1 MKENRARSMEQR
13 AREKEHILSLR
24 GKAPSP
30 VIARSETPHLSL
42 RGTKSRSNL
51 IGSGQ
56 APQSQDSLGTG
67 STISKNEIPR
77 GVYPEQKDEILRY
90 AQNDKGRRAQN
101 EKLQVLS
108 NEKGIALV
116 MILILAAIA
125 LAIMAGLIYMV
136 TSSSQIS
143 GMQKRYKTA
152 LEGGVGGADVFYQFI
167 SLRGDP
173 TDTLSLQ
180 NVFLTITPTITTAG
194 GVSGPGGCSGT
205 DVSGKTFYGFEAK
218 LKTPSTSWSAAC
230 DPDNMSI
237 IPSTPTSYDMQFDI
251 GTSPYPTYRVYAK
264 IASTVEG
271 NSAVDRGLLGRGV
284 VASGSGS
291 GEVTVMSVPY
301 LYTVEMDAQ
310 NPANPSERAK
320 LSILY
325 QY

>member
-1 MKENRARSMEQR
+1 MKKQR
-13 AREKEHILSLR
+13 TK
-24 GKAPSP
+24 
-30 VIARSETPHLSL
+30 ETPPPHPPLSK
-42 RGTKSRSNL
+42 G
-51 IGSGQ
+51 
-56 APQSQDSLGTG
+56 
-67 STISKNEIPR
+67 
-77 GVYPEQKDEILRY
+77 
-90 AQNDKGRRAQN
+90 GRRWG
-101 EKLQVLS
+101 

-125 LAIMAGLIYMV
+125 LAIMAGLIYMI
-136 TSSSQIS
+136 TSSTQIS

-152 LEGGVGGADVFYQFI
+152 LEASVGGADVFYQFI
-167 SLRGDP
+167 SLRGNP
-173 TDTLSLQ
+173 TDTIPLQ
-180 NVFLTITPTITTAG
+180 NVLSTIFPTITTAG

-205 DVSGKTFYGFEAK
+205 DISGKTFYGFEAK

-237 IPSTPTSYDMQFDI
+237 TPATATSYDMRFDLGI
-251 GTSPYPTYRVYAK
+251 SPYPTYRVYAK

-271 NSAVDRGLLGRGV
+271 NSAADKGLLGKGV
-284 VASGSGS
+284 VASSGSGS

-310 NPANPSERAK
+310 NLANPSERGK

>member
-1 MKENRARSMEQR
+1 MGLLKVYNRQ
-13 AREKEHILSLR
+13 
-24 GKAPSP
+24 
-30 VIARSETPHLSL
+30 
-42 RGTKSRSNL
+42 KSRQQRNR
-51 IGSGQ
+51 Q
-56 APQSQDSLGTG
+56 QTVDSIKGKGKKFLSTVYSLLSTKKG
-67 STISKNEIPR
+67 STTYR
-77 GVYPEQKDEILRY
+77 L
-90 AQNDKGRRAQN
+90 
-101 EKLQVLS
+101 LS
-108 NEKGIALV
+108 TEKGIALV

-152 LEGGVGGADVFYQFI
+152 LEAGVGGTDITYQFI
-167 SLRGDP
+167 SLRGDS
-173 TDTLSLQ
+173 TE
-180 NVFLTITPTITTAG
+180 TPSFENIIKDLCPDDDPAKCITTSNLCTGTDA
-194 GVSGPGGCSGT
+194 SGT
-205 DVSGKTFYGFEAK
+205 FFGGTTSLSGFEAK

-230 DPDNMSI
+230 DRDNMSI
-237 IPSTPTSYDMQFDI
+237 TPGNATSYDMRFDL

-271 NSAVDRGLLGRGV
+271 NSAADKGLLGKGV
-284 VASGSGS
+284 VAPDS

>member
-1 MKENRARSMEQR
+1 MKEQRAKSMEQR

-56 APQSQDSLGTG
+56 APQSQDSLGRVF
-67 STISKNEIPR
+67 TIS
-77 GVYPEQKDEILRY
+77 KDEILRY
-90 AQNDKGRRAQN
+90 AQNDKGRRARN
-101 EKLQVLS
+101 DKVQVLS

-125 LAIMAGLIYMV
+125 LSIMAGLIYMV

-152 LEGGVGGADVFYQFI
+152 LEGAVGAKDVTYQFI
-167 SLRGDP
+167 SLRGDS
-173 TDTLSLQ
+173 TDTSSLQ
-180 NVFLTITPTITTAG
+180 SLLSTISPTITT
-194 GVSGPGGCSGT
+194 SGSCTGT
-205 DVSGKTFYGFEAK
+205 DVSGISFSGFKAK
-218 LKTPSTSWSAAC
+218 LRTPSTSWSLAC
-230 DPDNMSI
+230 GPENMSI
-237 IPSTPTSYDMQFDI
+237 IPSTATSYDMRFDL
-251 GTSPYPTYRVYAK
+251 GTSPYPTYRIYAK
-264 IASTVEG
+264 IVSTVEG
-271 NSAVDRGLLGRGV
+271 NSAADRGLGGNPV
-284 VASGSGS
+284 VAAGS
-291 GEVTVMSVPY
+291 GEVTVVSVPY
-301 LYTVEMDAQ
+301 LYTIEMDAQ

>member
-1 MKENRARSMEQR
+1 MMNNRNQITPSFP
-13 AREKEHILSLR
+13 LNLR
-24 GKAPSP
+24 GM
-30 VIARSETPHLSL
+30 
-42 RGTKSRSNL
+42 
-51 IGSGQ
+51 
-56 APQSQDSLGTG
+56 
-67 STISKNEIPR
+67 
-77 GVYPEQKDEILRY
+77 
-90 AQNDKGRRAQN
+90 KGGYQTSIVR
-101 EKLQVLS
+101 

-152 LEGGVGGADVFYQFI
+152 LEGGVGGADITYQFI
-167 SLRGDP
+167 SLRGDSIDTAALIAIFSDP
-173 TDTLSLQ
+173 TR
-180 NVFLTITPTITTAG
+180 NPIYPVITT
-194 GVSGPGGCSGT
+194 SSSCTGT
-205 DVSGKTFYGFEAK
+205 DVSGAFFGGTTSLSGFEAK

-237 IPSTPTSYDMQFDI
+237 TPGTATSYDMRFDL
-251 GTSPYPTYRVYAK
+251 GSSLYPPTYRVYAK

-310 NPANPSERAK
+310 N
-320 LSILY
+320 LSN
-325 QY
+325 Q

>member
-1 MKENRARSMEQR
+1 MKEQR
-13 AREKEHILSLR
+13 AKSKEQSPPTH
-24 GKAPSP
+24 PSP
-30 VIARSETPHLSL
+30 SRGEGKGGGGSLYYRLRVLRS
-42 RGTKSRSNL
+42 
-51 IGSGQ
+51 
-56 APQSQDSLGTG
+56 
-67 STISKNEIPR
+67 
-77 GVYPEQKDEILRY
+77 
-90 AQNDKGRRAQN
+90 
-101 EKLQVLS
+101 
-108 NEKGIALV
+108 EKGIALV

-152 LEGGVGGADVFYQFI
+152 LEAGVGGADVAYQFI
-167 SLRGDP
+167 SLRGNP
-173 TDTLSLQ
+173 IDTEALKNIFSDISR
-180 NVFLTITPTITTAG
+180 NPINPAITTAG

-205 DVSGKTFYGFEAK
+205 DLSGKTFYGFEAK

-237 IPSTPTSYDMQFDI
+237 TPGTATSYDMRFDL
-251 GTSPYPTYRVYAK
+251 GSSLYPPIYRVYAK

-271 NSAVDRGLLGRGV
+271 NSAADKGLLGKGV
-284 VASGSGS
+284 VASSGSGS
-291 GEVTVMSVPY
+291 GEVIVMSVPY

-310 NPANPSERAK
+310 NLANPSERGK